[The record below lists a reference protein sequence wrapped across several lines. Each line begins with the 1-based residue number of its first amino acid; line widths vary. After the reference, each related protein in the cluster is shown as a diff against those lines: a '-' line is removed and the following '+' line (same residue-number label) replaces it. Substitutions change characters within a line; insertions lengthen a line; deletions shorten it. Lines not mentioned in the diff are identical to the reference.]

1 MNARRRPFHN
11 DVGFSGRGVF
21 FFNRTTTI
29 QQAGGRKPLDRLN
42 KKIGRRK
49 FLEVTSLSA
58 AGLLLSGLPALRGGL
73 FAGTGDSPE
82 RTKLT
87 FGIIPLTDCAPIVI
101 AKEKGFFKKHGL
113 DVAVSKEASWA
124 NIRDK
129 VSVGAL
135 DGAHMLAGMPIA
147 ASLGVGATKKPTIT
161 AFSMDLNGNAI
172 TVSNDLYDAMM
183 KADPAAMKESPTPAT
198 ALKKVIDAHNA
209 SGKDPMTFA
218 MVFPVSTHNYE
229 LRYWMA
235 AAGIDPEQDVRLIVI
250 PPPQMVANLRANN
263 IVGYCVGEPWNER
276 AVDMGIGRTLITNYE
291 IWNNNPEKVFGVN
304 QEWAEKNPNTHLA
317 AVRALI
323 EAAQWMDPPE
333 HRMEV
338 VEIISK
344 RSYVNAPVDVVK
356 MSMTGTFKYA
366 KDEAPRPLPDFNVFY
381 RYAATFPWRSHACWF
396 ITQMIRWGQIEEPI
410 DIRKMAEAVYRPDIY
425 REAAKGL
432 KIPYPMIDY
441 KTEGMHKAAWSLT
454 EATAPIPMGPDR
466 FFDERVYDS
475 AKLIDYLNGFKMHHM
490 KVKPSDLAKLNG

>member
-1 MNARRRPFHN
+1 M
-11 DVGFSGRGVF
+11 
-21 FFNRTTTI
+21 
-29 QQAGGRKPLDRLN
+29 DRLN

-49 FLEVTSLSA
+49 FLEAAGLSA
-58 AGLLLSGLPALRGGL
+58 AGVLLSGLPALRGGL

-82 RTKLT
+82 LTKLT

-101 AKEKGFFKKHGL
+101 AKEKGFFNKHGL
-113 DVAVSKEASWA
+113 DVTVSKEASWA

-147 ASLGVGATKKPTIT
+147 ASLGVGATKKPTLT

-172 TVSNDLYDAMM
+172 TVSNDLYDAMV
-183 KADPAAMKESPTPAT
+183 KADPEAMKESPTSAR
-198 ALKKVIDAHNA
+198 ALKKVIDAHKA
-209 SGKDPMTFA
+209 SGKEPMTFA

-229 LRYWMA
+229 IRYWMA
-235 AAGIDPEQDVRLIVI
+235 AAGIDPERDIRLIVI

-304 QEWAEKNPNTHLA
+304 REWAEKNPNSHLA
-317 AVRALI
+317 AVRGLI
-323 EAAQWMDPPE
+323 EAAQWMDQAKN
-333 HRMEV
+333 RMEV
-338 VEIISK
+338 VKIISE

-356 MSMTGTFKYA
+356 MSMTGTFKYS
-366 KDEAPRPLPDFNVFY
+366 KQEAPRPLPDFNVFY

-396 ITQMIRWGQIEEPI
+396 ITQMIRWGQIEAPI
-410 DIRKMAEAVYRPDIY
+410 DIKKMAEAVYRPDIY
-425 REAAKGL
+425 REAAKAL
-432 KIPYPMIDY
+432 KIPYPTIDY
-441 KTEGMHKAAWSLT
+441 KTEGTRNGPWSLS
-454 EATAPIPMGPDR
+454 EATAPIPMGSDL
-466 FFDERVYDS
+466 FFDGMAYDP
-475 AKLIDYLNGFKMHHM
+475 AELINYVKGFKMHHM
-490 KVKPSDLAKLNG
+490 KVKPADLDKLNG